1 MYKRPGSIF
10 SGLLAVA
17 LAIVSSVPALA
28 QQPDAENDLKSQAD
42 KNQKVHSRIFQSSA
56 IGTIP
61 DLLAKT
67 TGDITLTNGGDLEGS
82 APMEDPNEP
91 PYPPVALVDLACYA
105 DAVVVAAPVAGVSH
119 MTSDKGAIYSDWT
132 MHVEEVLRDTP
143 KAPIGGSETITVV
156 RAGGKLVI
164 DGRTV
169 VVKAAR
175 FPEFEPGVNKYL
187 LFLTY
192 IPQTGAFR
200 ARTQSTFNLVLDK
213 ESAKRPHPYAD
224 PPSFARLLPSASPE
238 ELLTDARA
246 AITYAA
252 GIPYCATSRG
262 DR

>member
-42 KNQKVHSRIFQSSA
+42 KNQKVHSQLFPSFQLE
-56 IGTIP
+56 TIP
-61 DLLAKT
+61 ETLAKT
-67 TGDITLTNGGDLEGS
+67 SGDLTLTNAGDLERS
-82 APMEDPNEP
+82 APGRDLNEP
-91 PYPPVALVDLACYA
+91 PYPPPALVDLACYA

-119 MTSDKGAIYSDWT
+119 LTSDKGTIYSDWT
-132 MHVEEVLRDTP
+132 VHVEEVLRDTP

-169 VVKAAR
+169 TVKAVD
-175 FPEFEPGVNKYL
+175 FPAFQPGGKYL
-187 LFLTY
+187 FFLTY

-200 ARTQSTFNLVLDK
+200 VRTQWSFNLVLDK
-213 ESAKRPHPYAD
+213 ESSKKPHPYGD
-224 PPSFARLLPSASPE
+224 SPYLVGSIPSASPE